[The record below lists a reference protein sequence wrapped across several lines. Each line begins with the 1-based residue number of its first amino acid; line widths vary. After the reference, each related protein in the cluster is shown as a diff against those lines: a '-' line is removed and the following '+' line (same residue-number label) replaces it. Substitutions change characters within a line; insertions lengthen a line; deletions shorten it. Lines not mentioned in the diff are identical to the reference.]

1 MLYKNGLVFLLEE
14 KGFAKRDILV
24 EKGKIVEIAES
35 IDGQDFLDCEGKYI
49 MPGLIEAH
57 SHIGLLET
65 GIGWEGSDGNEMTSP
80 ITPGLRAIDA
90 INPFDVAFEEA
101 LGGGVT
107 VACTGPGSANVIGG
121 QFSVIKF
128 QGTVVEEMV
137 IKERAAMKCAFG
149 ENPKRVYGKASKVPM
164 TRMGIAYL
172 LRKALTDATNYK
184 LKKEK
189 AVVDGDKFFQVD
201 LDMEALQP
209 VINGE
214 IPLKAHVHRAD
225 DICTVIRIAKEF
237 NLNLTL
243 DHCTEGFLIT
253 DYLKAQG
260 YPAIVGPSFGAKGKV
275 ETRQKGFHNVRVL
288 NDAGIKVA
296 ITTDHTVTP
305 QHSLIMC
312 AALAVK
318 EGLSE
323 FDALKAVTI
332 NPAEILGIEDIKG
345 RLKVGMDADIVIW
358 SDNPLNLQARAE
370 KVFIEGKEVFSL

>member
-1 MLYKNGLVFLLEE
+1 MLFKNGLVFLLEE

-24 EKGKIVEIAES
+24 EGGKIIKIEKNIS
-35 IDGQDFLDCEGKYI
+35 GDSYYDCTDKYV

-65 GIGWEGSDGNEMTSP
+65 GIGWEGADGNEVSNP
-80 ITPGLRAIDA
+80 LTPGMRAIDA
-90 INPFDVAFEEA
+90 INPFDVAFEAA
-101 LGGGVT
+101 LKGGVT
-107 VACTGPGSANVIGG
+107 VACAGPGSANVIGG
-121 QFSVIKF
+121 QFTVIKLV
-128 QGTVVEEMV
+128 GNVVEDMIIRET
-137 IKERAAMKCAFG
+137 AAMKCAFG
-149 ENPKRVYGKASKVPM
+149 ENPKRVYGKANKAPV

-172 LRKALTDATNYK
+172 LRKALTDASNYK

-189 AVVDGDKFFQVD
+189 ALAEGDKYFAVD
-201 LDMEALQP
+201 LEMEALLP
-209 VINGE
+209 VINRE

-237 NLNLTL
+237 NLKLTL
-243 DHCTEGFLIT
+243 DHCTEGFLIS
-253 DYLKAQG
+253 DYLKEQG

-275 ETRQKGFHNVRVL
+275 ETKDKGFFNVRVL

-305 QHSLIMC
+305 QDSLIMC

-318 EGLSE
+318 AGLSE

-332 NPAEILGIEDIKG
+332 NPAEILEIDNIKG
-345 RLKVGMDADIVIW
+345 KIEVGMDADLVIW
-358 SDNPLNLQARAE
+358 DNNPLNFQSE
-370 KVFIEGKEVFSL
+370 VESVFIEGEEILLW